1 MVKVQQSNKVIML
14 KVKFKSN
21 ANCVKEE
28 NVDTKEEN
36 ACDWKKKG
44 EIPEKVTLTKT
55 SRYWIF
61 HNIGSTKDTMFK
73 ADSNTERTMTIY
85 QSVEKLHPL
94 YHKLH
99 NKKASTFKLFLVI
112 FFFTKKY
119 FLNISSVLNYREI
132 NVNSIIFL
140 FFLTY
145 L

>member
-36 ACDWKKKG
+36 ACDWKKK
-44 EIPEKVTLTKT
+44 KVRSQRKWHWQKT
-55 SRYWIF
+55 SHYWIF

-73 ADSNTERTMTIY
+73 ADSNTARTMTIY
-85 QSVEKLHPL
+85 QSVEKSHPL

-112 FFFTKKY
+112 FFLQRNTFST
-119 FLNISSVLNYREI
+119 FSV
-132 NVNSIIFL
+132 F
-140 FFLTY
+140 
-145 L
+145 